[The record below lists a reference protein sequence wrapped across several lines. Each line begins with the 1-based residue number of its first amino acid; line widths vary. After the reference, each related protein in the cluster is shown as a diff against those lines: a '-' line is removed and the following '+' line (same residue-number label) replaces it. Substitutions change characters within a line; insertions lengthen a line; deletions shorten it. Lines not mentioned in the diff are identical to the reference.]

1 LREQELVKFLGKNGL
16 LSKLKKRM
24 GRMSK
29 GPDDT
34 GVAAGSTL
42 SLMTQDMITPVDK
55 PISINRAVQVY
66 KKYML
71 RIGYLEKSDLSDF
84 VRSLKEEMAAREE
97 ELKYEITNA
106 KELIKEAKA
115 EVKSLTK
122 QLSRCKDDDDRE
134 YVQEE
139 LDTVVDELNQETVG
153 CEKLIDELA
162 MFKKDKRMFL
172 LNFINSEIHGDEWQ
186 ELRAGEKK
194 YDDFSG

>member
-1 LREQELVKFLGKNGL
+1 MVQFFGKNGL
-16 LSKLKKRM
+16 LSKLKRRM
-24 GRMSK
+24 GKSS
-29 GPDDT
+29 DDT
-34 GVAAGSTL
+34 VIAAGSTL
-42 SLMTQDMITPVDK
+42 SLMTQEMITPLDK

-71 RIGYLEKSDLSDF
+71 QVGYLEKTDLPDF

-139 LDTVVDELNQETVG
+139 LDTAVDELSQEVSG
-153 CEKLIDELA
+153 CEKLIEELA
-162 MFKKDKRMFL
+162 FFQKR
-172 LNFINSEIHGDEWQ
+172 
-186 ELRAGEKK
+186 
-194 YDDFSG
+194 